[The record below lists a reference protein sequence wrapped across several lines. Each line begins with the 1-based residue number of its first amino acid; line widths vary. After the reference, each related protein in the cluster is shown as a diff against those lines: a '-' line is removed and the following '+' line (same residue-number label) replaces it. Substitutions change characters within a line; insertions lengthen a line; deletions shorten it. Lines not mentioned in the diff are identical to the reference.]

1 MNLVNKLTCQYP
13 NKTGKPPAYQISQ
26 FYLQRKWAVTVRGR
40 GEMDESVGL
49 QKYLIL
55 SLLTCNSLLTTCV
68 LVLYWLDF
76 IYERSWELY
85 VAS

>member
-1 MNLVNKLTCQYP
+1 MSRYK
-13 NKTGKPPAYQISQ
+13 GGHAGRPPAYQIPQ

-40 GEMDESVGL
+40 GEMDERVGL

-55 SLLTCNSLLTTCV
+55 SLLTCNSLLTTCL
-68 LVLYWLDF
+68 LVLYWRDF

>member
-1 MNLVNKLTCQYP
+1 MSEWV
-13 NKTGKPPAYQISQ
+13 TGKPPAYQISQ

-40 GEMDESVGL
+40 GGMDESVGL

-85 VAS
+85 VAL